1 MIMNKPKYKGYKISN
16 LFNLN
21 DEKTSEYLNVVS
33 KILEEKYK
41 HYFNKYFIS
50 KLLNSTLDILNIEK
64 TEENF
69 SKIYYLLTY
78 LFY

>member
-1 MIMNKPKYKGYKISN
+1 MK
-16 LFNLN
+16 
-21 DEKTSEYLNVVS
+21 KTSEYLNVVS

-41 HYFNKYFIS
+41 HYFSEYFIS
-50 KLLNSTLDILNIEK
+50 KLLNSTLDMLNIEK

-78 LFY
+78 LFH